1 MRGGLWGLWLGA
13 GALSFGLE
21 GGVILVGVGG
31 GGGVLTL
38 AISLILVLPTVG
50 LLWVLL
56 CRAEPGVGSARYPIG
71 TILLV
76 TIVVLLLM

>member
-1 MRGGLWGLWLGA
+1 MRLMLGA
-13 GALSFGLE
+13 GALAIALDVAGILLAE
-21 GGVILVGVGG
+21 GRGV
-31 GGGVLTL
+31 GVLTL